1 MKKLLIL
8 FTIFLGCAHGV
19 WAQNMSEDNDM
30 KIKLILDN
38 NKEVVVQMV
47 DNTAVR
53 QFLNMLPNDFEFI
66 DFAREEKISEFPKSL
81 SLIDAPRG
89 MVATAGKMFIYAPW
103 GNFGFFYRNHGN
115 VLDKSLI
122 ELGSVESGLEHLSAY
137 KGGFHARIEIVNNL

>member
-1 MKKLLIL
+1 MNRPE
-8 FTIFLGCAHGV
+8 V
-19 WAQNMSEDNDM
+19 
-30 KIKLILDN
+30 
-38 NKEVVVQMV
+38 EVVVQMV
-47 DNTAVR
+47 DNAAVR

-66 DFAREEKISEFPKSL
+66 DFAGEEKISEFPKPL
-81 SLIDAPRG
+81 SLADAPRG

-137 KGGFHARIEIVNNL
+137 KGGFNARIEIVNNL

>member
-8 FTIFLGCAHGV
+8 LTIFLGCAHWV
-19 WAQNMSEDNDM
+19 WAQNMSKDNNM

-47 DNTAVR
+47 DNAAVR

-66 DFAREEKISEFPKSL
+66 DFAGEEKISEFPKPL
-81 SLIDAPRG
+81 SLADAPRG

-137 KGGFHARIEIVNNL
+137 KGGFLARIEIVNNL

>member
-30 KIKLILDN
+30 KIKLILDD

-66 DFAREEKISEFPKSL
+66 DFAGE
-81 SLIDAPRG
+81 
-89 MVATAGKMFIYAPW
+89 
-103 GNFGFFYRNHGN
+103 
-115 VLDKSLI
+115 
-122 ELGSVESGLEHLSAY
+122 
-137 KGGFHARIEIVNNL
+137 

>member
-8 FTIFLGCAHGV
+8 LTIFLGCAHWV
-19 WAQNMSEDNDM
+19 WAQNMSKDNNM

-47 DNTAVR
+47 DNAAVR

-66 DFAREEKISEFPKSL
+66 DFAGEEKISEFPKPL
-81 SLIDAPRG
+81 SLADAPRG

-103 GNFGFFYRNHGN
+103 GNFGLFYRNHGN

-137 KGGFHARIEIVNNL
+137 KGGFLARIEIVNNL